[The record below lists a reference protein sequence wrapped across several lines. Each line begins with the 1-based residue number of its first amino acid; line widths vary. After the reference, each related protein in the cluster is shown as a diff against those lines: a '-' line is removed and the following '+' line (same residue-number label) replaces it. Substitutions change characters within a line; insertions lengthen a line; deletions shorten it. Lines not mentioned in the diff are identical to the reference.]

1 MDIKRE
7 SLLNALDNPLTSDE
21 EWEELLADED
31 NVRDIQLLKDCRN
44 FFLEKEKI

>member
-31 NVRDIQLLKDCRN
+31 NVLRKKRFWSLMQRRLG
-44 FFLEKEKI
+44 